1 MNQLDVLPAV
11 QAFLSQPG
19 RLFIGGTWQDAA
31 SGRRFAVENPA
42 TEETLTEV
50 ARSDERDV
58 DAAVAAARAAF
69 TGAWAQQSPAQ
80 RGVLLFRLADLLDQ
94 HREEL
99 AQLITLENGKP
110 IANARA
116 EAASAASILRY
127 FAGWPT
133 KIEGSTLPVS
143 PASGAPMLNYT
154 LREPVGV
161 CALIVPWN
169 FPLNMCVWKLGP
181 ALATGCVA
189 VLKPAEQ
196 TPLVAIRLV
205 QLIEAAGFPPGVVNL
220 ITGLGAETGAP
231 LAQHPDVDKIAFTGS
246 TQVGRLIA
254 QAATGNMKKVSL
266 ELGGKSPNIILPDAD
281 IVRAAKG
288 AADGIFY
295 NQGQVCT
302 AASRL
307 YVHASVLDQVL
318 EELQRHAAAHVLGN
332 GLDPT
337 NSMGPLVSARQLDTV
352 KGYLQRGQEEG
363 AELICGGG
371 RPEHLERGHF
381 IQPSVFL
388 DRAERAERACVAREE
403 IFGPVL
409 TVMSWTDVDDL
420 VLRANDSP
428 YGLAAGL
435 WTRDL
440 RSAHRLAAQLQAG
453 SVWINCWNVVD
464 AASPFGGYKQSGWG
478 REMGKNV
485 IDAYTETKSVFV
497 DLG

>member
-1 MNQLDVLPAV
+1 MSTLELLPEV
-11 QAFLSQPG
+11 RAFLSRPG
-19 RLFIGGTWQDAA
+19 RLFIAGTWQDAGDGA
-31 SGRRFAVENPA
+31 RFDVENPA
-42 TEETLTEV
+42 DQAVLTGVAQAGEAEV
-50 ARSDERDV
+50 ND
-58 DAAVAAARAAF
+58 AVAAARAAF
-69 TGAWAQQSPAQ
+69 EGPWRQCSPAR
-80 RGVLLFRLADLLDQ
+80 RGLLMLRLADLLER
-94 HREEL
+94 HNEEL

-110 IANARA
+110 IGNARG
-116 EAASAASILRY
+116 EAASAANIIRY
-127 FAGWPT
+127 FAGWPS

-143 PASGAPMLNYT
+143 PASGNPMLNYT

-169 FPLNMCVWKLGP
+169 FPLTMCVWKLGP
-181 ALATGCVA
+181 VLATGCTA

-205 QLIEAAGFPPGVVNL
+205 QLIEAAGFPAGVVNL
-220 ITGLGAETGAP
+220 ITGQGVRTGSP

-266 ELGGKSPNIILPDAD
+266 ELGGKSPNIILADAD
-281 IVRAAKG
+281 IARAAKG

-302 AASRL
+302 AGSRL
-307 YVHASVLDQVL
+307 YVHESVLEPVL
-318 EELQRHAAAHVLGN
+318 DELRKHAAAHVIGA
-332 GLDPT
+332 GLDPAT
-337 NSMGPLVSARQLDTV
+337 TLGPLVSQRQLETV
-352 KGYLQRGQEEG
+352 QGYLQRGVQDG
-363 AELICGGG
+363 AELICGGQ
-371 RPEHLERGHF
+371 RPAHLERGHF

-388 DRAERAERACVAREE
+388 DRQERACVAREE

-409 TVMSWTDVDDL
+409 TVMSWSEPEEL
-420 VLRANDSP
+420 VARANDSP

-435 WTRDL
+435 WTNDL
-440 RSAHRLAAQLQAG
+440 RAAHRLAARLKAG

-464 AASPFGGYKQSGWG
+464 PASPFGGYKQSGWG

-497 DLG
+497 DLA

>member
-1 MNQLDVLPAV
+1 MSEIQLLPAV
-11 QAFLSQPG
+11 QAFIAKPQ
-19 RLFIGGTWQDAA
+19 RLFIGGAWQDA
-31 SGRRFAVENPA
+31 SGGRRFVVENPA
-42 TEETLTEV
+42 TASPINEV
-50 ARSDERDV
+50 AEASEADV
-58 DAAVAAARAAF
+58 EAAVAAARAAF
-69 TGAWAQQSPAQ
+69 EGPWRRETPAR
-80 RGVLLFRLADLLDQ
+80 RGYLLYRLAELIDA
-94 HREEL
+94 HVEEL

-110 IANARA
+110 IGNARG
-116 EAASAASILRY
+116 EASSAANIIRY

-133 KIEGSTLPVS
+133 KIEGSTPPVS

-169 FPLNMCVWKLGP
+169 FPLTMCVWKLGP
-181 ALATGCVA
+181 VLATGCTA

-196 TPLVAIRLV
+196 TPLVAVRLM
-205 QLIEAAGFPPGVVNL
+205 QLIEQAGFPAGVVNL
-220 ITGLGAETGAP
+220 LTGPGSRIGAP
-231 LAQHPDVDKIAFTGS
+231 LAAHADVDKIAFTGS
-246 TQVGRLIA
+246 TQVGRQIA

-307 YVHASVLDQVL
+307 YVHESVLDQVL
-318 EELQRHAAAHVLGN
+318 EELRQHATRHVIGP
-332 GLDPT
+332 GLDPAT
-337 NSMGPLVSARQLDTV
+337 TLGPLVSERQLRTV
-352 KGYLQRGQEEG
+352 TGYLERGVQDG
-363 AELICGGG
+363 AELIAGGK

-381 IQPSVFL
+381 VEPTVFF
-388 DRAERAERACVAREE
+388 DRAERTCVAREE

-409 TVMSWTDVDDL
+409 TVMSWSDVDEL
-420 VLRANDSP
+420 AARANDSP

-440 RSAHRLAAQLQAG
+440 RSAHRLAAQLKAG

-464 AASPFGGYKQSGWG
+464 PASPFGGYKQSGWG
-478 REMGKNV
+478 REMSKNV
-485 IDAYTETKSVFV
+485 IDAYTETKSIYV
-497 DLG
+497 DLA

>member
-1 MNQLDVLPAV
+1 MKPIEVLASV
-11 QAFLSQPG
+11 TDFLSRPV
-19 RLFIGGTWQDAA
+19 RLFIGGAWQEAA
-31 SGRRFAVENPA
+31 SGRCFTVENPA
-42 TEETLTEV
+42 TEDPLAEV
-50 ARSDERDV
+50 AQGAAADV

-69 TGAWAQQSPAQ
+69 EGPWRQVSPAR
-80 RGVLLFRLADLLDQ
+80 RGQLLLALADLLER
-94 HREEL
+94 HAEEL

-110 IANARA
+110 IANARG
-116 EAASAASILRY
+116 EAASAVNILRY

-143 PASGAPMLNYT
+143 PASGVPMLNYT

-169 FPLNMCVWKLGP
+169 FPLTMCVWKLGP
-181 ALATGCVA
+181 VLATGCTA

-196 TPLVAIRLV
+196 TPLVAVRLV

-231 LAQHPDVDKIAFTGS
+231 LAQHVDVDKIAFTGS

-302 AASRL
+302 AGSRL

-318 EELQRHAAAHVLGN
+318 EELQRHAAAHVLGP
-332 GLDPT
+332 GLHPSS
-337 NSMGPLVSARQLDTV
+337 SMGPLVSARQLETV
-352 KGYLQRGQEEG
+352 SGYLQKGLEQG
-363 AELICGGG
+363 AELICGGV
-371 RPEHLERGHF
+371 RPEHLQRGHF
-381 IQPSVFL
+381 IEPSVFY
-388 DRAERAERACVAREE
+388 DRAEQACVAREE

-409 TVMSWTDVDDL
+409 TVMSWSDIDEL

-435 WTRDL
+435 WTHDL
-440 RSAHRLAAQLQAG
+440 RSAHRVAAQLKAG

-464 AASPFGGYKQSGWG
+464 PASPFGGYKQSGWG

>member
-1 MNQLDVLPAV
+1 MSTLELLPEV
-11 QAFLSQPG
+11 RAFLSRPG
-19 RLFIGGTWQDAA
+19 RLFIAGTWQDAGDGA
-31 SGRRFAVENPA
+31 RFDVENPA
-42 TEETLTEV
+42 DQAVLTGVAQAGEV
-50 ARSDERDV
+50 EVND
-58 DAAVAAARAAF
+58 AVAAARAAF
-69 TGAWAQQSPAQ
+69 EGPWRQCSPAR
-80 RGVLLFRLADLLDQ
+80 RGLLMLRLADLLER
-94 HREEL
+94 HNEEL

-110 IANARA
+110 IGNARG
-116 EAASAASILRY
+116 EAASAANIIRY
-127 FAGWPT
+127 FAGWPS

-143 PASGAPMLNYT
+143 PASGNPMLNYT

-169 FPLNMCVWKLGP
+169 FPLTMCVWKLGP
-181 ALATGCVA
+181 VLATGCTA

-205 QLIEAAGFPPGVVNL
+205 QLIEAAGFPAGVVNL
-220 ITGLGAETGAP
+220 ITGQGVRTGSP

-266 ELGGKSPNIILPDAD
+266 ELGGKSPNIILADAD
-281 IVRAAKG
+281 IARAAKG

-302 AASRL
+302 AGSRL
-307 YVHASVLDQVL
+307 YVHESVLEPVL
-318 EELQRHAAAHVLGN
+318 DELRKHAAAHVIGA
-332 GLDPT
+332 GLDPAT
-337 NSMGPLVSARQLDTV
+337 TLGPLVSQRQLETV
-352 KGYLQRGQEEG
+352 QGYLQRGVQDG
-363 AELICGGG
+363 AELICGGQ
-371 RPEHLERGHF
+371 RPAHLERGHF

-388 DRAERAERACVAREE
+388 DRQERACVAREE

-409 TVMSWTDVDDL
+409 TVMSWSEPEEL
-420 VLRANDSP
+420 VARANDSP

-435 WTRDL
+435 WTNDL
-440 RSAHRLAAQLQAG
+440 RAAHRLAAQLKAG

-464 AASPFGGYKQSGWG
+464 PASPFGGYKQSGWG

-497 DLG
+497 DLA

>member
-1 MNQLDVLPAV
+1 MKPIEVLASV
-11 QAFLSQPG
+11 TDFLSRPA
-19 RLFIGGTWQDAA
+19 RLFIGGAWQEAA
-31 SGRRFAVENPA
+31 SGRCFTVENPA
-42 TEETLTEV
+42 TEAPLAEV
-50 ARSDERDV
+50 AQGAAADV

-69 TGAWAQQSPAQ
+69 EGPWRQVSPAR
-80 RGVLLFRLADLLDQ
+80 RGQLLLALADLLER
-94 HREEL
+94 HAEEL

-110 IANARA
+110 IANARG
-116 EAASAASILRY
+116 EAASAVNILRY

-143 PASGAPMLNYT
+143 PASGVPMLNYT

-169 FPLNMCVWKLGP
+169 FPLTMCVWKLGP
-181 ALATGCVA
+181 VLATGCTA

-196 TPLVAIRLV
+196 TPLVAVRLV

-231 LAQHPDVDKIAFTGS
+231 LAQHVDVDKIAFTGS

-302 AASRL
+302 AGSRL

-318 EELQRHAAAHVLGN
+318 EELQRHAAAHVLGP
-332 GLDPT
+332 GLHPSS
-337 NSMGPLVSARQLDTV
+337 SMGPLVSARQLETV
-352 KGYLQRGQEEG
+352 SGYLQKGLEQG
-363 AELICGGG
+363 AELICGGA
-371 RPEHLERGHF
+371 RPEHLQRGHF
-381 IQPSVFL
+381 IEPSVFY
-388 DRAERAERACVAREE
+388 DRAEQACVAREE

-409 TVMSWTDVDDL
+409 TVMSWSDIDEL

-435 WTRDL
+435 WTHDL
-440 RSAHRLAAQLQAG
+440 RSAHRVAAQLKAG

-464 AASPFGGYKQSGWG
+464 PASPFGGYKQSGWG

>member
-1 MNQLDVLPAV
+1 MKQFDVLPAV
-11 QAFLSQPG
+11 QHFLSQPQQ
-19 RLFIGGTWQDAA
+19 LFIGGSWQDSAA
-31 SGRRFAVENPA
+31 GRRFAVENPA
-42 TEETLTEV
+42 TEETLAEV
-50 ARSDERDV
+50 AQGDARDV

-69 TGAWAQQSPAQ
+69 NGAWSVQSPAQ
-80 RGVLLFRLADLLDQ
+80 RGLLLFRLADLVDQ

-110 IANARA
+110 IAAARG
-116 EAASAASILRY
+116 EAASAATILRY

-205 QLIEAAGFPPGVVNL
+205 QLIEAAGFPAGVVNL
-220 ITGLGAETGAP
+220 ITGLGAETGGP

-246 TQVGRLIA
+246 TQIGRLIA
-254 QAATGNMKKVSL
+254 QSATINMKKVSL

-307 YVHASVLDQVL
+307 YVHDSVLDQVL
-318 EELQRHAAAHVLGN
+318 EELERHAAAHVLGN
-332 GLDPT
+332 GLNPAT
-337 NSMGPLVSARQLDTV
+337 SMGPLVSGRQLNTV

-363 AELICGGG
+363 AELICGGH
-371 RPEHLERGHF
+371 RPDHLERGHF
-381 IQPSVFL
+381 IAPSVFL
-388 DRAERAERACVAREE
+388 DRAERACVAREE

-409 TVMSWTDVDDL
+409 TVMSWSEIDEL
-420 VLRANDSP
+420 VTRANDSP

-440 RSAHRLAAQLQAG
+440 RSAHRVAAQLKAG
-453 SVWINCWNVVD
+453 SVWVNCWNVVD

-497 DLG
+497 DLA

>member
-1 MNQLDVLPAV
+1 MSEIELLPAV
-11 QAFLSQPG
+11 REFLAKPQG
-19 RLFIGGTWQDAA
+19 LYIGGSWQAA
-31 SGRRFAVENPA
+31 AAGRRFAVENPA
-42 TEETLTEV
+42 SEAPLCEV
-50 ARSDERDV
+50 AEGDERDV

-69 TGAWAQQSPAQ
+69 EGPWRRESPAR
-80 RGVLLFRLADLLDQ
+80 RGLLLFRLAELIDA
-94 HREEL
+94 HVEEL

-110 IANARA
+110 IANARG
-116 EAASAASILRY
+116 EAASAANIVRY

-143 PASGAPMLNYT
+143 PASGTPMLNYT

-169 FPLNMCVWKLGP
+169 FPLTMCVWKLGP
-181 ALATGCVA
+181 ALATGCTA

-196 TPLVAIRLV
+196 TPLVAVRLV

-220 ITGLGAETGAP
+220 LTGFGVRTGAP
-231 LAQHPDVDKIAFTGS
+231 LAQHADVDKIAFTGS

-281 IVRAAKG
+281 IARAAKG

-302 AASRL
+302 AGSRL
-307 YVHASVLDQVL
+307 YVHESVLDQVL
-318 EELQRHAAAHVLGN
+318 AELRRHARAHVLGP
-332 GLDPT
+332 GLDPHS
-337 NSMGPLVSARQLDTV
+337 SMGPLVSERQLGTV
-352 KGYLQRGQEEG
+352 NGYLQRGREEG
-363 AELICGGG
+363 AELICGGQ
-371 RPEHLERGHF
+371 RPAHLEKGHF
-381 IQPSVFL
+381 IEPTVFL
-388 DRAERAERACVAREE
+388 DRAERACVAREE

-409 TVMSWTDVDDL
+409 TVMSWSDIDEL
-420 VLRANDSP
+420 VQRANDTP

-440 RSAHRLAAQLQAG
+440 RSAHRVAAALKAG

-464 AASPFGGYKQSGWG
+464 PASPFGGYKQSGWG
-478 REMGKNV
+478 REMSKNV

-497 DLG
+497 DLA

>member
-1 MNQLDVLPAV
+1 MNTFHLLPAV
-11 QAFLSQPG
+11 QTFLAQPG
-19 RLFIGGTWQDAA
+19 RLFIGGSWQDAA

-42 TEETLTEV
+42 TEQTLTEV
-50 ARSDERDV
+50 AQGDERDV
-58 DAAVAAARAAF
+58 NAAVAAARAAF
-69 TGAWAQQSPAQ
+69 TGTWALQSPAR
-80 RGVLLFRLADLLDQ
+80 RGLLLSHLADLLDQ

-110 IANARA
+110 IANARG
-116 EAASAASILRY
+116 EAASAANIIRY

-169 FPLNMCVWKLGP
+169 FPLAIFSGQVAA
-181 ALATGCVA
+181 ALAAGNP
-189 VLKPAEQ
+189 VLAKPAEQ
-196 TPLVAIRLV
+196 TPLGISVLME
-205 QLIEAAGFPPGVVNL
+205 LIGDLLPPGVLNVVQ
-220 ITGLGAETGAP
+220 GYGREAGEA
-231 LAQHPDVDKIAFTGS
+231 LASSKRIAKIAFTG
-246 TQVGRLIA
+246 G
-254 QAATGNMKKVSL
+254 AATARHVVRSSAENFAKLSL

-302 AASRL
+302 AGSRL

-332 GLDPT
+332 GLDPAST
-337 NSMGPLVSARQLDTV
+337 MGPLVSGRQLNTV

-371 RPEHLERGHF
+371 RPAHLERGHF
-381 IQPSVFL
+381 IEPSIFL
-388 DRAERAERACVAREE
+388 DRAERACVAREE

-409 TVMSWTDVDDL
+409 TVMSWSEIAEL

-440 RSAHRLAAQLQAG
+440 RSAHRVAAQLKAG

-464 AASPFGGYKQSGWG
+464 PASPFGGYKQSGWG

-497 DLG
+497 DLA

>member
-1 MNQLDVLPAV
+1 MSTVQLLPEV
-11 QAFLSQPG
+11 RAFLSRPG
-19 RLFIGGTWQDAA
+19 RLFIGGTWQNAG
-31 SGRRFAVENPA
+31 SGERFEVENPA
-42 TEETLTEV
+42 DESVLTAVAQAGEAEV
-50 ARSDERDV
+50 ND
-58 DAAVAAARAAF
+58 AVAAARAAF
-69 TGAWAQQSPAQ
+69 EGAWRQYSPAR
-80 RGVLLFRLADLLDQ
+80 RGLLMLRLAELLEQ
-94 HREEL
+94 HGEEL

-110 IANARA
+110 IANARG
-116 EAASAASILRY
+116 EAASAANIIRY
-127 FAGWPT
+127 FAGWPS

-143 PASGAPMLNYT
+143 PASGNPMLNYT

-169 FPLNMCVWKLGP
+169 FPLTMCVWKLGP
-181 ALATGCVA
+181 VLATGCTA

-205 QLIEAAGFPPGVVNL
+205 QLIEAAGFPAGVVNL
-220 ITGLGAETGAP
+220 ITGQGVRTGAP

-266 ELGGKSPNIILPDAD
+266 ELGGKSPNIILADAD
-281 IVRAAKG
+281 IARAAKG

-302 AASRL
+302 AGSRL
-307 YVHASVLDQVL
+307 YVHESVLEPVL
-318 EELQRHAAAHVLGN
+318 DELRKHARAHVLGA
-332 GLDPT
+332 GLDT
-337 NSMGPLVSARQLDTV
+337 ATTLGPLVSQRQLETV
-352 KGYLQRGQEEG
+352 QGYLQRGVQDG
-363 AELICGGG
+363 AELICGGL

-388 DRAERAERACVAREE
+388 DRQERACVAREE

-409 TVMSWTDVDDL
+409 TVMSWSEPEEL
-420 VLRANDSP
+420 VARANDSP

-435 WTRDL
+435 WTNDL
-440 RSAHRLAAQLQAG
+440 RAAHRLAAQLKAG

-464 AASPFGGYKQSGWG
+464 PASPFGGYKQSGWG

-497 DLG
+497 DLA

>member
-1 MNQLDVLPAV
+1 MKQFEVLPAV
-11 QAFLSQPG
+11 QHFLSQPG
-19 RLFIGGTWQDAA
+19 RLFIGGSWQDAA
-31 SGRRFAVENPA
+31 AGRRFAVENPA

-50 ARSDERDV
+50 AQGDARDV
-58 DAAVAAARAAF
+58 DAAVAAARTAF
-69 TGAWAQQSPAQ
+69 TGAWALQSPAQ
-80 RGVLLFRLADLLDQ
+80 RGLLLFRLADLLDK

-110 IANARA
+110 LSAARG
-116 EAASAASILRY
+116 EAASAATIIRY

-205 QLIEAAGFPPGVVNL
+205 QLIEAAGFPAGVVNL

-254 QAATGNMKKVSL
+254 QAATSNMKKVSL

-318 EELQRHAAAHVLGN
+318 EELERHATAHVLGN
-332 GLDPT
+332 GLDPAT
-337 NSMGPLVSARQLDTV
+337 SMGPLVSGRQLSTV

-371 RPEHLERGHF
+371 RPAHLERGHF
-381 IQPSVFL
+381 IAPSVFL
-388 DRAERAERACVAREE
+388 DRAERACVAREE

-409 TVMSWTDVDDL
+409 TVMSWTEIDDL

-440 RSAHRLAAQLQAG
+440 RSAHRVAAQLKAG

-497 DLG
+497 DLA

>member
-1 MNQLDVLPAV
+1 
-11 QAFLSQPG
+11 
-19 RLFIGGTWQDAA
+19 
-31 SGRRFAVENPA
+31 
-42 TEETLTEV
+42 
-50 ARSDERDV
+50 
-58 DAAVAAARAAF
+58 VAAARAAF
-69 TGAWAQQSPAQ
+69 EGPWRQVSPAR
-80 RGVLLFRLADLLDQ
+80 RGQLLLALADLLER
-94 HREEL
+94 HAEEL

-110 IANARA
+110 IANARG
-116 EAASAASILRY
+116 EATSAVNILRY

-143 PASGAPMLNYT
+143 PASGVPMLNYT

-169 FPLNMCVWKLGP
+169 FPLTMCVWKLGP
-181 ALATGCVA
+181 VLATGCTA

-196 TPLVAIRLV
+196 TPLVAVRLV

-220 ITGLGAETGAP
+220 LTGLGAETGAP
-231 LAQHPDVDKIAFTGS
+231 LAQHADVDKIAFTGS

-302 AASRL
+302 AGSRL

-318 EELQRHAAAHVLGN
+318 KELQRHAAAHVLGP
-332 GLDPT
+332 GLDPSS
-337 NSMGPLVSARQLDTV
+337 SMGPLVSARQLETV
-352 KGYLQRGQEEG
+352 SGYLQKGLEQG
-363 AELICGGG
+363 AELICGGA
-371 RPEHLERGHF
+371 RPEHLQRGHF
-381 IQPSVFL
+381 IEPSVFY
-388 DRAERAERACVAREE
+388 DRAERACVAREE

-409 TVMSWTDVDDL
+409 TVMSWNDIDEL

-440 RSAHRLAAQLQAG
+440 RSAHRVAAQLKAG

-464 AASPFGGYKQSGWG
+464 PASPFGGYKQSGWG

>member
-1 MNQLDVLPAV
+1 MSEIELLPAV
-11 QAFLSQPG
+11 REFLAKPQG
-19 RLFIGGTWQDAA
+19 LYIGGSWQAA
-31 SGRRFAVENPA
+31 AAGRRFAVENPA
-42 TEETLTEV
+42 SEAPLCEV
-50 ARSDERDV
+50 AEGDERDV

-69 TGAWAQQSPAQ
+69 EGPWRRESPAR
-80 RGVLLFRLADLLDQ
+80 RGLLLFRLAELIDA
-94 HREEL
+94 HAEEL

-110 IANARA
+110 IANARG
-116 EAASAASILRY
+116 EAASAANIVRY

-143 PASGAPMLNYT
+143 PASGTPMLNYT

-169 FPLNMCVWKLGP
+169 FPLTMCVWKLGP
-181 ALATGCVA
+181 ALATGCTA

-196 TPLVAIRLV
+196 TPLVAVRLV

-220 ITGLGAETGAP
+220 LTGFGVRTGAP
-231 LAQHPDVDKIAFTGS
+231 LAQHADVDKIAFTGS

-281 IVRAAKG
+281 IARAAKG

-302 AASRL
+302 AGSRL
-307 YVHASVLDQVL
+307 YVHESVLDQVL
-318 EELQRHAAAHVLGN
+318 AELRRHARAHVLGP
-332 GLDPT
+332 GLDPRS
-337 NSMGPLVSARQLDTV
+337 SMGPLVSERQLGTV
-352 KGYLQRGQEEG
+352 NGYLQRGREEG
-363 AELICGGG
+363 AELICGGQ
-371 RPEHLERGHF
+371 RPAHLEKGHF
-381 IQPSVFL
+381 IEPTVFL
-388 DRAERAERACVAREE
+388 DRAERACVAREE

-409 TVMSWTDVDDL
+409 TVMSWSDIDEL
-420 VLRANDSP
+420 VQRANDTP

-440 RSAHRLAAQLQAG
+440 RSAHRVAAALKAG

-464 AASPFGGYKQSGWG
+464 PASPFGGYKQSGWG
-478 REMGKNV
+478 REMSKNV

-497 DLG
+497 DLA

>member
-1 MNQLDVLPAV
+1 MSTLHLLPEV
-11 QAFLSQPG
+11 RAFLASPG
-19 RLFIGGTWQDAA
+19 RLFIDGSWQDARSA
-31 SGRRFAVENPA
+31 ERFAVENPA
-42 TEETLTEV
+42 DETPLAEV
-50 ARSDERDV
+50 AQADAADV
-58 DAAVAAARAAF
+58 DAAVAAARRAF
-69 TGAWAQQSPAQ
+69 AGPWRQCSPAR
-80 RGVLLFRLADLLDQ
+80 RGLLMLRLAELLEQ
-94 HREEL
+94 HGEEL

-110 IANARA
+110 IGNARG
-116 EAASAASILRY
+116 EAASAANIIRY
-127 FAGWPT
+127 FAGWPS

-143 PASGAPMLNYT
+143 PASGNPMLNYT

-169 FPLNMCVWKLGP
+169 FPLTMCVWKLGP
-181 ALATGCVA
+181 VLATGCTA

-205 QLIEAAGFPPGVVNL
+205 QLIEAAGFPAGVVNL
-220 ITGLGAETGAP
+220 ITGQGVRTGSP
-231 LAQHPDVDKIAFTGS
+231 LAQHADVDKIAFTGS

-266 ELGGKSPNIILPDAD
+266 ELGGKSPNIILADAD
-281 IVRAAKG
+281 IARAAKG

-302 AASRL
+302 AGSRL
-307 YVHASVLDQVL
+307 YVHESVLEPVL
-318 EELQRHAAAHVLGN
+318 DELRKHAAAHVLGA
-332 GLDPT
+332 GLDPAT
-337 NSMGPLVSARQLDTV
+337 TLGPLVSQRQLETV
-352 KGYLQRGQEEG
+352 QGYLRRGLEDG
-363 AELICGGG
+363 AELICGGA
-371 RPEHLERGHF
+371 RPQHLARGHF

-388 DRAERAERACVAREE
+388 DRAERACVAREE

-409 TVMSWTDVDDL
+409 TVMSWSEPEEL
-420 VLRANDSP
+420 VARANDSP

-435 WTRDL
+435 WTNDL
-440 RSAHRLAAQLQAG
+440 RAAHRLAAQLKAG

-464 AASPFGGYKQSGWG
+464 PASPFGGYKQSGWG

-497 DLG
+497 DLA

>member
-1 MNQLDVLPAV
+1 
-11 QAFLSQPG
+11 
-19 RLFIGGTWQDAA
+19 
-31 SGRRFAVENPA
+31 
-42 TEETLTEV
+42 
-50 ARSDERDV
+50 
-58 DAAVAAARAAF
+58 
-69 TGAWAQQSPAQ
+69 
-80 RGVLLFRLADLLDQ
+80 
-94 HREEL
+94 
-99 AQLITLENGKP
+99 
-110 IANARA
+110 
-116 EAASAASILRY
+116 
-127 FAGWPT
+127 
-133 KIEGSTLPVS
+133 
-143 PASGAPMLNYT
+143 MLNYT

-169 FPLNMCVWKLGP
+169 FPLTMCVWKLGP
-181 ALATGCVA
+181 VLATGCVA

-205 QLIEAAGFPPGVVNL
+205 QLIQAAGFPAGVVNL
-220 ITGLGAETGAP
+220 LTGLGAQTGAP
-231 LAQHPDVDKIAFTGS
+231 LAGHPDVDKIAFTGS
-246 TQVGRLIA
+246 TKVGRLIA

-302 AASRL
+302 AGSRL

-318 EELQRHAAAHVLGN
+318 EELQRHAAAHVLGP
-332 GLDPT
+332 GLDPAS
-337 NSMGPLVSARQLDTV
+337 SMGPLVSARQLGTV
-352 KGYLQRGQEEG
+352 RGYLQRGQEEG
-363 AELICGGG
+363 AELICGGD
-371 RPEHLERGHF
+371 RPDHLQQGHF
-381 IQPSVFL
+381 IRPSVFL
-388 DRAERAERACVAREE
+388 DRAERACVAREE

-409 TVMSWTDVDDL
+409 TVMSWTEIDEL

-440 RSAHRLAAQLQAG
+440 RSAHRVAAQLKAG

-464 AASPFGGYKQSGWG
+464 PASPFGGYKQSGWG
-478 REMGKNV
+478 REMSKNV

-497 DLG
+497 DLA

>member
-1 MNQLDVLPAV
+1 MSEIALLPAV
-11 QAFLSQPG
+11 ETFLAKPQ
-19 RLFIGGTWQDAA
+19 RLFIGGSWQDATH
-31 SGRRFAVENPA
+31 GRRFAVENPA
-42 TEETLTEV
+42 TATVFNEV
-50 ARSDERDV
+50 AEGDEADV

-69 TGAWAQQSPAQ
+69 EGPWRGESPA
-80 RGVLLFRLADLLDQ
+80 RRSVLLYRLAELIEA
-94 HREEL
+94 HNEEL

-110 IANARA
+110 IGNARG
-116 EAASAASILRY
+116 EAASAANIVRY

-181 ALATGCVA
+181 VLATGCTA

-196 TPLVAIRLV
+196 TPLVAVRLV
-205 QLIEAAGFPPGVVNL
+205 QLIEQAGFPAGVVNL
-220 ITGLGAETGAP
+220 VTGLGLRTGAP
-231 LAQHPDVDKIAFTGS
+231 LAAHADVDKIAFTGS

-307 YVHASVLDQVL
+307 YVHESVLDQVL
-318 EELQRHAAAHVLGN
+318 EELRRHARSHVIGA
-332 GLDPT
+332 GL
-337 NSMGPLVSARQLDTV
+337 NSTTTLGPLVSERQLATV
-352 KGYLQRGQEEG
+352 NGYLERGVAEG
-363 AELICGGG
+363 AELIAGGK
-371 RPEHLERGHF
+371 RPDHLEQGHF
-381 IQPSVFL
+381 VEPTVFL
-388 DRAERAERACVAREE
+388 DRAERACVAREE

-409 TVMSWTDVDDL
+409 TVMSWSDVDEL
-420 VLRANDSP
+420 AVRANDSP

-440 RSAHRLAAQLQAG
+440 RSAHRLAAQLKAG

-464 AASPFGGYKQSGWG
+464 PASPFGGYKQSGWG
-478 REMGKNV
+478 REMGKHV
-485 IDAYTETKSVFV
+485 IDAYTETKSVYV
-497 DLG
+497 DLA